1 MFKNGIETTESKSIT
16 SKKQIEVNITVEQ
29 NKRYDGKCKFKSKK
43 KKTKKSE
50 MEQILLEITDV
61 EVCRKLKMK
70 KKKRKSTR
78 SSISD
83 EEQGA
88 KIDRNIVK
96 GHSQESEIDEA
107 SYHLKKK
114 KKKKKKFKT
123 NEHSDPQSTCEKGTS
138 NISENDQS
146 RVQVES
152 DCNIKKKKKINFE
165 NSDAEE
171 GFTKSKMS
179 NNTADKLDNTAE
191 VSCVVEAKSVKRKKK
206 KKRSHSEDFDT
217 SENEKSTKK
226 WQRDINDKFKAGND
240 KSNQEDRKKQKDEQI
255 LDTLET
261 KCTKK
266 KKKRKLHAEES
277 EEVHKG
283 GMAKKRK
290 EVEQIENNI
299 EYISKSH
306 RKRKIST
313 ETKGEGIETNLD
325 KTNNICKLHH
335 SSETA
340 KGKKQETTLNVLED
354 SVKIKTK
361 TKRKK
366 KDVSSVMQIKEELCD
381 NDDLQIM
388 SEKKGNV
395 FEVTIDKARRQALQ
409 EEIDKLSGKTGTSET
424 KASPEIKPRCTGT
437 QWDTATFE
445 NTEQKNKFLRLMG
458 GFKTSNQPPSSASSS
473 GKQNVAL
480 NKEEEQNLNRTLQKE
495 FDKALNL
502 RQHRGI
508 GLGFQPFSN
517 PANKIFFIDKYASK
531 STKFNFN

>member
-395 FEVTIDKARRQALQ
+395 FEVTIDK
-409 EEIDKLSGKTGTSET
+409 
-424 KASPEIKPRCTGT
+424 CTGT